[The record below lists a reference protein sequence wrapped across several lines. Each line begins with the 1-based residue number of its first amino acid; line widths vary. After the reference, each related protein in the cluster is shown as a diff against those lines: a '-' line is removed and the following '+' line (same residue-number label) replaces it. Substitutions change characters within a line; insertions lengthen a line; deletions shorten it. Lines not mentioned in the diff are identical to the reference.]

1 MQPKRVE
8 MCAALWAEGIKA
20 EFGYKAAPTIKDAL
34 GYADDNG
41 IPFVVLF
48 GESELA
54 SASVKVLPASSCHSS
69 YVDPSTIEVHVVH
82 LMYALLKC
90 TVTQIAR
97 ALWRAQTASSCGTRQ
112 LLLHFLFVVVPDD
125 AALS

>member
-1 MQPKRVE
+1 MLVTSIGKGMQPKRME
-8 MCAALWAEGIKA
+8 MCAALWAQGVKA

-54 SASVKVLPASSCHSS
+54 SASVKVMLPGFGAYLPHIESDIQW
-69 YVDPSTIEVHVVH
+69 DPMHT
-82 LMYALLKC
+82 L
-90 TVTQIAR
+90 
-97 ALWRAQTASSCGTRQ
+97 
-112 LLLHFLFVVVPDD
+112 
-125 AALS
+125 

>member
-1 MQPKRVE
+1 MAQVLVTSIGKGMQPKRMQ
-8 MCAALWAEGIKA
+8 MCAALWAQGVKA

-54 SASVKVLPASSCHSS
+54 SASVKVCTPAWGCQLAVMCFTSDMSLYNYGNSTQAARGSIIVSC
-69 YVDPSTIEVHVVH
+69 
-82 LMYALLKC
+82 L
-90 TVTQIAR
+90 
-97 ALWRAQTASSCGTRQ
+97 
-112 LLLHFLFVVVPDD
+112 VP
-125 AALS
+125 L

>member
-1 MQPKRVE
+1 MQPKRME
-8 MCAALWAEGIKA
+8 ICAALWAEGVKA

-54 SASVKVLPASSCHSS
+54 SASVKVCAVAWFTHMHMHMHMHSMG
-69 YVDPSTIEVHVVH
+69 H
-82 LMYALLKC
+82 
-90 TVTQIAR
+90 
-97 ALWRAQTASSCGTRQ
+97 Q
-112 LLLHFLFVVVPDD
+112 LQP
-125 AALS
+125 

>member
-1 MQPKRVE
+1 MQPKRME
-8 MCAALWAEGIKA
+8 ICAALWAQGVKA

-54 SASVKVLPASSCHSS
+54 AASVKVRHCEMGRMKNR
-69 YVDPSTIEVHVVH
+69 I
-82 LMYALLKC
+82 
-90 TVTQIAR
+90 VT
-97 ALWRAQTASSCGTRQ
+97 S
-112 LLLHFLFVVVPDD
+112 
-125 AALS
+125 LSGGS

>member
-1 MQPKRVE
+1 MAQVLVTSIGKGMQPKRME
-8 MCAALWAEGIKA
+8 MCAALWAQGVKA

-54 SASVKVLPASSCHSS
+54 SASVKVCACLS
-69 YVDPSTIEVHVVH
+69 V
-82 LMYALLKC
+82 
-90 TVTQIAR
+90 
-97 ALWRAQTASSCGTRQ
+97 WRQAYCA
-112 LLLHFLFVVVPDD
+112 V
-125 AALS
+125 

>member
-1 MQPKRVE
+1 VAWWLQVLVTSIGKGMQPKRME
-8 MCAALWAEGIKA
+8 MCAALWAQGVKA

-54 SASVKVLPASSCHSS
+54 SASVKVMMFPGFGAHLPHIQW
-69 YVDPSTIEVHVVH
+69 D
-82 LMYALLKC
+82 LMDM
-90 TVTQIAR
+90 
-97 ALWRAQTASSCGTRQ
+97 
-112 LLLHFLFVVVPDD
+112 P
-125 AALS
+125 

>member
-1 MQPKRVE
+1 MAQVLVTSIGKGMQPKRMQ
-8 MCAALWAEGIKA
+8 MCAALWAQGVKA

-54 SASVKVLPASSCHSS
+54 SASVKVCTNLGLQACCDVCTRAAQPTSMGALHSQPEDVIASCL
-69 YVDPSTIEVHVVH
+69 V
-82 LMYALLKC
+82 LL
-90 TVTQIAR
+90 
-97 ALWRAQTASSCGTRQ
+97 
-112 LLLHFLFVVVPDD
+112 
-125 AALS
+125 

>member
-1 MQPKRVE
+1 MVQVLVTSIGKGMQPKRME
-8 MCAALWAEGIKA
+8 MCAALWAQGVKA

-54 SASVKVLPASSCHSS
+54 SASVKVCVPLFFKW
-69 YVDPSTIEVHVVH
+69 
-82 LMYALLKC
+82 LMQHACVAERLAAKYTALK
-90 TVTQIAR
+90 
-97 ALWRAQTASSCGTRQ
+97 
-112 LLLHFLFVVVPDD
+112 LL
-125 AALS
+125 

>member
-1 MQPKRVE
+1 MQPKRME
-8 MCAALWAEGIKA
+8 MCAALWAQGVKA

-54 SASVKVLPASSCHSS
+54 SASVKVMMLCATVNPHIDCGCVSCTHQ
-69 YVDPSTIEVHVVH
+69 H
-82 LMYALLKC
+82 
-90 TVTQIAR
+90 
-97 ALWRAQTASSCGTRQ
+97 
-112 LLLHFLFVVVPDD
+112 LLLTSCQQHQLTETKCAVSDC
-125 AALS
+125 

>member
-1 MQPKRVE
+1 MVQVLVTSIGKGMQPKRME
-8 MCAALWAEGIKA
+8 MCAALWAQGVKA

-54 SASVKVLPASSCHSS
+54 SASVKVCA
-69 YVDPSTIEVHVVH
+69 YVSAQMQAYCAV
-82 LMYALLKC
+82 YRKC
-90 TVTQIAR
+90 
-97 ALWRAQTASSCGTRQ
+97 RQ
-112 LLLHFLFVVVPDD
+112 DCRNRSGGSPQNVMLH
-125 AALS
+125 

>member
-1 MQPKRVE
+1 MLVTSIGKGMQPKRME
-8 MCAALWAEGIKA
+8 MCAALWAQGVKA

-54 SASVKVLPASSCHSS
+54 SASVKVMLPGVDAHSPHIQC
-69 YVDPSTIEVHVVH
+69 DPTHM
-82 LMYALLKC
+82 L
-90 TVTQIAR
+90 
-97 ALWRAQTASSCGTRQ
+97 
-112 LLLHFLFVVVPDD
+112 
-125 AALS
+125 

>member
-1 MQPKRVE
+1 MAQVLVTSIGKGMQPKRME
-8 MCAALWAEGIKA
+8 MCAALWAQGIKA

-54 SASVKVLPASSCHSS
+54 SASVKVCVPVCQLGSKSIMCCGSQVQS
-69 YVDPSTIEVHVVH
+69 RLQQQE
-82 LMYALLKC
+82 
-90 TVTQIAR
+90 
-97 ALWRAQTASSCGTRQ
+97 WR
-112 LLLHFLFVVVPDD
+112 
-125 AALS
+125 

>member
-1 MQPKRVE
+1 MQAKRME
-8 MCAALWAEGIKA
+8 MCAALWAQGVKA

-54 SASVKVLPASSCHSS
+54 SASVKVMMFPGFGSHLPHIQWDLMVSHIQW
-69 YVDPSTIEVHVVH
+69 DPMDT
-82 LMYALLKC
+82 
-90 TVTQIAR
+90 
-97 ALWRAQTASSCGTRQ
+97 
-112 LLLHFLFVVVPDD
+112 P
-125 AALS
+125 

>member
-1 MQPKRVE
+1 MQPKRME
-8 MCAALWAEGIKA
+8 MCAALWAQGVKA

-54 SASVKVLPASSCHSS
+54 SASVKV
-69 YVDPSTIEVHVVH
+69 I
-82 LMYALLKC
+82 LLC
-90 TVTQIAR
+90 PPVNQYID
-97 ALWRAQTASSCGTRQ
+97 CGCVNRN
-112 LLLHFLFVVVPDD
+112 H
-125 AALS
+125 